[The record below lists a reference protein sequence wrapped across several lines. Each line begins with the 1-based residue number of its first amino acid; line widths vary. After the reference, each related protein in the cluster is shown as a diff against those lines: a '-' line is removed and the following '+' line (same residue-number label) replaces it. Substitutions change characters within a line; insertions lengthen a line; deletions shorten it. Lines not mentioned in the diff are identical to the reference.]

1 MDLDLTAEA
10 GTLATRIASALGK
23 RMANGVLGAGERL
36 PSVRRLADRLAV
48 SPFTV
53 VAAYDRLVADGL
65 VVARAKSGFFVAPRQ
80 QGSRLLTLDPLG
92 DQAGPSAKTGVNPIW
107 MMRRSL
113 TLDPLQPKPGCGWL
127 PQDWLPE
134 AALRSALRA
143 LARAPETR
151 LLEYGVPLGFRPLRD
166 LLARRMNEL
175 EIPAAPEHVLLM
187 DGASQAIDLVCR
199 YLIEPGD
206 AVLVDDPGYFN
217 FHAAVRAQRGTLLSV
232 PMTAQG
238 PDLAAL
244 DALAAQHRP
253 KLYLTNAGL
262 QNPTGAR
269 LGLATAHRL
278 LALAQRHDFRILED
292 DIFRDFE
299 ARPGL
304 RLAALDGLQRVIHL
318 GSFSKTLSAAT
329 RLGFLAAD
337 PATIADL
344 ADLKLAMSFGNNE
357 LSAQLVYRLLS
368 DGSYRKHVGAIR
380 DRLARTRFQVAKKL
394 TSLGFKPWLGAQADA
409 GEGMFLWM
417 ELPHHPRQPTLTAED
432 LAAEDLAA
440 EDLAIRAQEEGI
452 VLAPGNVFSPAG
464 AWPRHLRFNVA
475 QSLDPRIYTFLK
487 AQLF

>member
-1 MDLDLTAEA
+1 MDLDLSTET
-10 GTLATRIASALGK
+10 GTLTQRIAQALGR
-23 RMANGVLGAGERL
+23 RMASGALGAGERL

-48 SPFTV
+48 SPFTI

-65 VVARAKSGFFVAPRQ
+65 VLARAKSGFFVAPRAAVA
-80 QGSRLLTLDPLG
+80 RPLTLDPL
-92 DQAGPSAKTGVNPIW
+92 PSARTGVNPIW

-113 TLDPLQPKPGCGWL
+113 TLDPQQPKPGCGWL

-134 AALRSALRA
+134 AALRAALRA
-143 LARAPETR
+143 LARAPETG
-151 LLEYGVPLGFRPLRD
+151 LLDYGVPLGFRPLRE

-187 DGASQAIDLVCR
+187 DGASQTIDLVCR

-232 PMTAQG
+232 PMTETG
-238 PDLAAL
+238 PDLAVL
-244 DALAAQHRP
+244 EELAIKHRP

-304 RLAALDGLQRVIHL
+304 RLAALDGLQRVIHM

-329 RLGFLAAD
+329 RIGFLSTD
-337 PATIADL
+337 PATLADL
-344 ADLKLAMSFGNNE
+344 IDLKLAMSFGNNE

-380 DRLARTRFQVAKKL
+380 DRLARTRFQVGRKL
-394 TSLGFKPWLGAQADA
+394 TSLGFKPWLGTQADG
-409 GEGMFLWM
+409 GEGMFLWL
-417 ELPHHPRQPTLTAED
+417 ELPQSVRRGRNAGWHNAED
-432 LAAEDLAA
+432 LAVLAQ
-440 EDLAIRAQEEGI
+440 DQGI
-452 VLAPGNVFSPAG
+452 VLAPGNVFSPQA

-487 AQLF
+487 AQFS

>member
-10 GTLATRIASALGK
+10 GTLTTRIASALGR
-23 RMANGVLGAGERL
+23 RMASGALGAGEKL
-36 PSVRRLADRLAV
+36 PSVRRLAERLAV
-48 SPFTV
+48 SPFTI

-65 VVARAKSGFFVAPRQ
+65 VTARAKSGFFVAARVPAARP
-80 QGSRLLTLDPLG
+80 LTLDPL
-92 DQAGPSAKTGVNPIW
+92 PSTRTGVNPIW

-113 TLDPLQPKPGCGWL
+113 TLDPSQPKPGCGWL
-127 PQDWLPE
+127 PQDWLPD

-143 LARAPETR
+143 MARAPQSA
-151 LLEYGVPLGFRPLRD
+151 LLEYGVPMGFRPLRD
-166 LLARRMNEL
+166 LLARRLNEL

-217 FHAAVRAQRGTLLSV
+217 FHAAVRAQRGKLLSV
-232 PMTAQG
+232 PMTANG
-238 PDLAAL
+238 PDLAV
-244 DALAAQHRP
+244 LAELAGTHRP

-278 LALAQRHDFRILED
+278 LALAQQHDFRILED

-329 RLGFLAAD
+329 RIGFLAAD
-337 PATIADL
+337 TATLADL
-344 ADLKLAMSFGNNE
+344 VDLKLAMSFGNNE

-380 DRLARTRFQVAKKL
+380 DRLARTRFQVARKL
-394 TSLGFKPWLGAQADA
+394 AQVGLVPWLEAGADS
-409 GEGMFLWM
+409 GEGMFLWL
-417 ELPHHPRQPTLTAED
+417 ELPHRKGGDAEARAV
-432 LAAEDLAA
+432 AAQD
-440 EDLAIRAQEEGI
+440 QGI
-452 VLAPGNVFSPAG
+452 ILAPGNVFSPAG

-487 AQLF
+487 SQLS